1 MRNANKIITAF
12 SILLIAAVA
21 CNLPSGSPSATQ
33 PPSNE
38 PATTDE
44 PVSVNLDEALTLA
57 VQTLQAATLTA
68 IVPTQTVTPGPSP
81 TPPAVAPT
89 VSVSSDTNCRT
100 GPDISYQFVTLF
112 KVGQTANVIGKYTP
126 NNYWIIEYPGGF
138 GATCWL
144 WGAYATVLGETSGL
158 PEGVPPP
165 LPPTATPAPSAPEA
179 PKQLAI
185 SCTSV
190 NKSKKVGQIWIIAF
204 EWTVEFT
211 WSDQSTNEDG
221 FYVYKD
227 GVLLTAVGPNVESY
241 TDVFTQGL
249 IINPVTY
256 TYSVQAYNSDGS
268 SVLKDK
274 EISSCP

>member
-1 MRNANKIITAF
+1 MRNANKLFAVLNV
-12 SILLIAAVA
+12 LLLAALA
-21 CNLPSGSPSATQ
+21 CNLPGTSPASTQ
-33 PPSNE
+33 PPANE

-44 PVSVNLDEALTLA
+44 SVSINLDEALTLA

-68 IVPTQTVTPGPSP
+68 AVPTQTVTPGPSP
-81 TPPAVAPT
+81 APPSTAPI

-100 GPDISYQFVTLF
+100 GPNANYPFVILF
-112 KVGQTANVIGKYTP
+112 KVGQTANVVGKYTP

-144 WGAYATVLGETSGL
+144 WGAYATVLGDTNGL
-158 PEGVPPP
+158 PEGIPPP
-165 LPPTATPAPSAPEA
+165 LPPTVTPAPSAPQA
-179 PKQLAI
+179 PKQLGF

-190 NKSKKVGQIWIIAF
+190 NKSKKVGQIWMLAW
-204 EWTVEFT
+204 EWTVQFS

-227 GVLLTAVGPNVESY
+227 GVLLTTVGPNVESY
-241 TDVFTQGL
+241 TDVFTHML
-249 IINPVTY
+249 VINPVTY

-268 SVLKDK
+268 SALRDK
-274 EISSCP
+274 EISSCQ